1 MELEG
6 EGGSLGRSAFDVI
19 VNRLRKTYHNE
30 IILYFLQ
37 KLSKVKCWLLQPVGF
52 GYSSKLRI
60 FLLMSDRRWCL
71 LLRTGGA
78 WPEGKAF

>member
-60 FLLMSDRRWCL
+60 FLLMSTVRPALVLTVAYRRCL
-71 LLRTGGA
+71 A
-78 WPEGKAF
+78 